1 VPWEMVGDIYIYN
14 YLGEGYNSLLYIY
27 ITNGGI
33 YIYIYITNG
42 IYEYLCIYICKNN

>member
-1 VPWEMVGDIYIYN
+1 MPWEMVGDIYIYITTWEKVIIH
-14 YLGEGYNSLLYIY
+14 YYIY